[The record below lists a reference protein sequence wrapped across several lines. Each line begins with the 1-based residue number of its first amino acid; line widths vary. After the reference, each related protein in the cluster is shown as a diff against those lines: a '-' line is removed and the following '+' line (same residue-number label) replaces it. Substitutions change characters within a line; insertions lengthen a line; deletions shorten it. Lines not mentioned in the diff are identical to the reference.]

1 MAIDLNAITVT
12 ALLEAPREEQ
22 YRVLT
27 QVYRELFFNDI
38 KQWSTHAI
46 DILEAIAANGY
57 QEAHL
62 KQRWYLVIYIPVAY

>member
-1 MAIDLNAITVT
+1 MAIDLNAITAT

-38 KQWSTHAI
+38 K
-46 DILEAIAANGY
+46 
-57 QEAHL
+57 
-62 KQRWYLVIYIPVAY
+62 